1 VLNGDSFD
9 FDRIPHIPRRD
20 GDFQRWAALLSR
32 LGVPRTVD
40 ELKKSIVKPEPSF
53 GLRTDDYK
61 SAWKM
66 MLMAEGHPGFFK
78 ALAGWLAKGG
88 SLVVV
93 KGNHDAEAYW
103 PLVHE
108 VVRDAIRGAGGEPA
122 DVAARVAFVDE
133 SFTLANLYVE
143 HGHQYESMTSI
154 MGGPL
159 LPWDPTQLNLP
170 LGSFVARYFIN
181 GLERLDPFVDN
192 VKPTQ
197 QAVLAILRRRP
208 LTFVRLY
215 LNARR
220 FVMRALRSRSLHH
233 KAVAVVLAGTLLL
246 PLVTLALIALFV
258 FFPAQAQG
266 LVAWL
271 PFLGSSGARRSG
283 ALAGLFSPFL
293 FPYMASAAKELW
305 GQARGLFGR
314 GRVSHPL
321 EDALVGVLGRQLPP
335 EKGYRRVYAVLGHTH
350 EQGVHPLAGEG
361 REEFYV
367 NTGTW
372 APLWPKAR
380 PDLMGRT
387 LYTFLRF
394 DREAGGEY
402 RHRALEWDDE
412 AGEGRTAR
420 LLDLGA

>member
-1 VLNGDSFD
+1 
-9 FDRIPHIPRRD
+9 
-20 GDFQRWAALLSR
+20 SR

-108 VVRDAIRGAGGEPA
+108 VVRDALRGAGGQPAHAGARVCARAPARGGGAAGA

-208 LTFVRLY
+208 L
-215 LNARR
+215 
-220 FVMRALRSRSLHH
+220 
-233 KAVAVVLAGTLLL
+233 
-246 PLVTLALIALFV
+246 
-258 FFPAQAQG
+258 
-266 LVAWL
+266 
-271 PFLGSSGARRSG
+271 
-283 ALAGLFSPFL
+283 
-293 FPYMASAAKELW
+293 
-305 GQARGLFGR
+305 
-314 GRVSHPL
+314 
-321 EDALVGVLGRQLPP
+321 
-335 EKGYRRVYAVLGHTH
+335 
-350 EQGVHPLAGEG
+350 
-361 REEFYV
+361 
-367 NTGTW
+367 
-372 APLWPKAR
+372 
-380 PDLMGRT
+380 
-387 LYTFLRF
+387 
-394 DREAGGEY
+394 
-402 RHRALEWDDE
+402 
-412 AGEGRTAR
+412 
-420 LLDLGA
+420 